1 MKSYRK
7 KAFKVGE
14 IIYYDEQE
22 AIRADKMQQEE
33 IFKRNMPIV
42 SVKKFQY
49 IISMVQEVEA
59 PLPAIDEYI
68 WLFP

>member
-1 MKSYRK
+1 
-7 KAFKVGE
+7 
-14 IIYYDEQE
+14 
-22 AIRADKMQQEE
+22 MQQEE

-42 SVKKFQY
+42 STKKFEY

-68 WLFP
+68 WFFP

>member
-1 MKSYRK
+1 MKNHKK

-22 AIRADKMQQEE
+22 AIKADKMQQEE

-42 SVKKFQY
+42 S
-49 IISMVQEVEA
+49 
-59 PLPAIDEYI
+59 I
-68 WLFP
+68 WRRDSLWCTSICFSLWER